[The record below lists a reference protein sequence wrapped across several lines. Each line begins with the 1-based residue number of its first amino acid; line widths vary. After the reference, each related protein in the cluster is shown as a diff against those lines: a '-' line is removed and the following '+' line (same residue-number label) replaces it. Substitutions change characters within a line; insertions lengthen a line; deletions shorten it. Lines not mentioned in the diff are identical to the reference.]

1 MPTVQEWDAA
11 IKNDPASRRPKTLRL
26 EEIDLP
32 YLEVSR
38 HYSLHSAYE
47 YRDRATRDL
56 PLLCLEVDSLVR
68 GEGAHLV
75 TGRVLLHH
83 VRHIGCVEQHVEPI
97 ILFLALVKMLQS
109 GDPL

>member
-38 HYSLHSAYE
+38 HYTVHMSIAIGPP
-47 YRDRATRDL
+47 TRDL

-68 GEGAHLV
+68 GGEGAHLV
-75 TGRVLLHH
+75 TGRA
-83 VRHIGCVEQHVEPI
+83 I
-97 ILFLALVKMLQS
+97 IYPS
-109 GDPL
+109 C